1 MSMGTSYCI
10 SNSLHMR
17 IFSTCNI
24 TCNWNSLI
32 IIDTC
37 LIVVEYFRTNACRYY
52 STLCRFHTLSGHGP
66 ANAGLRDSV
75 SLDIKP
81 HHLALGTGE
90 LILFIG
96 SKLIRRPLGVID
108 LLHEVVVTV
117 LFGQAHVYPFGCDD
131 LAILP
136 VLGQIGGQ
144 GRRQRSVGWHIR
156 FPPLQ

>member
-1 MSMGTSYCI
+1 M
-10 SNSLHMR
+10 
-17 IFSTCNI
+17 
-24 TCNWNSLI
+24 I

-37 LIVVEYFRTNACRYY
+37 LIVVEYFRTITCRYY
-52 STLCRFHTLSGHGP
+52 SALCRFHTLSGHGP
-66 ANAGLRDSV
+66 ANAGVRDSV
-75 SLDIKP
+75 SLGIKS
-81 HHLALGTGE
+81 HHLSLRSSY
-90 LILFIG
+90 LILFLLQILLKVLLKLG
-96 SKLIRRPLGVID
+96 LAFLKLIRRPLGVID

-117 LFGQAHVYPFGCDD
+117 LFGQAHVCPFGCND